1 MFSNK
6 KNTHIKEGA
15 SAAHDL
21 METEAAGSSSGAVIT
36 NKKKASC
43 MGYLPNSGRC
53 RPPGMDSFSFRRR
66 KDGRISGN
74 SAQCGKS

>member
-21 METEAAGSSSGAVIT
+21 METEAAGSSSGEIFLCSQEGT
-36 NKKKASC
+36 S
-43 MGYLPNSGRC
+43 SF
-53 RPPGMDSFSFRRR
+53 PPGSSPRFSCAETGIPCTIRFSR
-66 KDGRISGN
+66 SE
-74 SAQCGKS
+74 SL

>member
-21 METEAAGSSSGAVIT
+21 METEAAGSSSGVVIT
-36 NKKKASC
+36 NKK
-43 MGYLPNSGRC
+43 
-53 RPPGMDSFSFRRR
+53 SFLHGLSSQFWPLSSSWRGSFLFSPEERR
-66 KDGRISGN
+66 KTLWELLLMW
-74 SAQCGKS
+74 

>member
-21 METEAAGSSSGAVIT
+21 METEAAGSSSGVVIT
-36 NKKKASC
+36 NKKK
-43 MGYLPNSGRC
+43 LPAWVIFPILAAVVLLAWILSVFAG
-53 RPPGMDSFSFRRR
+53 GKTEDSP
-66 KDGRISGN
+66 GN
-74 SAQCGKS
+74 SS